1 MLKCDDLK
9 LSQRSR
15 VGSLIRQDRG
25 AVESALVLIPLTVL
39 FLLVAQLIYSISWS
53 NYQTVDQQSLLEREA
68 ISGNVRLNDQGK
80 ERDQIRYEPLIG
92 GGYLVI
98 SERRRSI
105 PLIANFASVLPGFE
119 SGSIYFRHLSKSL
132 SEVYVD

>member
-1 MLKCDDLK
+1 M
-9 LSQRSR
+9 
-15 VGSLIRQDRG
+15 GSLICQDRG